1 MLEDSFLIGL
11 GDCLE
16 LYIKLQKSKR
26 NYVRAIL
33 ILLFII
39 LCQSQS
45 PCKLV
50 MYILAWMVGAV
61 KPIATT
67 RAMFSPI
74 DT

>member
-26 NYVRAIL
+26 KYVGAIL
-33 ILLFII
+33 ILLCII
-39 LCQSQS
+39 FCQSQS

-50 MYILAWMVGAV
+50 MYIAAWLVGAV
-61 KPIATT
+61 KPIATI
-67 RAMFSPI
+67 RATFSPI